1 MTQPPTGPTENT
13 APAPASPAL
22 LRHDMESLL
31 VYIQGTR
38 IVSVA
43 REQALSRIQGWLID
57 RFWVGV
63 VTGAFGLILAWIV
76 GGWLKN
82 VELAYFIAG
91 IVMILLSARM
101 GAIVSI
107 GRRLKNDDIGATTS
121 ADSIYALSTLGLGL
135 NGLSVALISANVFGA
150 VVYALFASGLP
161 STLGLSGGIAPSFR
175 ISAIASLQAD
185 AAEKKHIADNREEQA
200 TACVSPAAKPVAAA
214 SEAAGDGNSPD
225 QLRDGNTSADVAGN
239 ESAGN
244 SVGAVAPG
252 PTPSAT
258 STSPL
263 PPEKTDC
270 ADQRGAA
277 RVAQKEYAEA
287 QRKLDVERN
296 TPSHSTNFGG
306 WINLLAQIAIA
317 LGLASVAD
325 LFKLL
330 LWAFIAGFFEQL
342 VPDML
347 DNLAARGREVKAKEQ
362 LAAQK

>member
-1 MTQPPTGPTENT
+1 MTQTPPTDNT
-13 APAPASPAL
+13 APIPASPAL

-63 VTGAFGLILAWIV
+63 VTAAFGLILAWIV
-76 GGWLKN
+76 GAWLKN
-82 VELAYFIAG
+82 EELAFFIAG
-91 IVMILLSARM
+91 FVMILLSARM

-107 GRRLKNDDIGATTS
+107 GRRVKNDDIGATTS

-135 NGLSVALISANVFGA
+135 NGLSIALISANVFGA

-161 STLGLSGGIAPSFR
+161 STLGLNGGIAPSFR
-175 ISAIASLQAD
+175 SSAIASLQAD
-185 AAEKKHIADNREEQA
+185 AAEKKHIADDREKQA
-200 TACVSPAAKPVAAA
+200 AACVSPAAKPAATA
-214 SEAAGDGNSPD
+214 SEVAGDGSSPD
-225 QLRDGNTSADVAGN
+225 QIPDGNTSADVAGN
-239 ESAGN
+239 QAAGN

-252 PTPSAT
+252 PTPSDT
-258 STSPL
+258 STPPLSPA
-263 PPEKTDC
+263 KADC
-270 ADQRGAA
+270 VDQCGAA
-277 RVAQKEYAEA
+277 RVAREEYAEA
-287 QRKLDVERN
+287 LRRLDVERK
-296 TPSHSTNFGG
+296 TPSHSTNFGE
-306 WINLLAQIAIA
+306 WIYLLAQIAIA

-330 LWAFIAGFFEQL
+330 IWAFIAGFFEQL

-347 DNLAARGREVKAKEQ
+347 DSLAARGREVKAKEQ